1 MELYST
7 NNKHLKV
14 TLEQAVMRSLA
25 PDKGLYM
32 PDSIPELNP
41 SFIQNLDRFSFQEI
55 AFEVCKSLMKGA
67 IPLAIIR
74 EIIDDSIK
82 FPAPVVMLDDNIGSL
97 ELWHGPSMAFKDFGA
112 CFMAALMAYF
122 IRNEDKNHTILVAT
136 SGDTGGAVASGF
148 YDKPGIEVII
158 LYPSGKVSDLQEKQL
173 TTLGKN
179 ITALEINGTFDDC
192 QALVKEA
199 FNDQDLNNR
208 FHLSSANSINI
219 ARLIP
224 QSFYYFEAYKQVMH
238 LHKHLVF
245 SVPSGNFG
253 NLTAGLLAKK
263 MGLPVSRFI
272 AATNSNHIFPDFLN
286 TGIYDPKP
294 AIATISN
301 AMDVGDPSNFVRIQ
315 DMYDRDLSAIQ
326 KDVSGFWLND
336 EETRAAM
343 IDAFSKYNYVCDP
356 HGAIAYKALESLSD
370 DELGIFLETAHPCKF
385 QDVVEDT
392 LNHKM
397 ELSSDLLTL
406 MTKTKNAVSMEA
418 DFSSFKSY
426 LLSRQ

>member
-1 MELYST
+1 
-7 NNKHLKV
+7 
-14 TLEQAVMRSLA
+14 
-25 PDKGLYM
+25 
-32 PDSIPELNP
+32 
-41 SFIQNLDRFSFQEI
+41 
-55 AFEVCKSLMKGA
+55 
-67 IPLAIIR
+67 
-74 EIIDDSIK
+74 
-82 FPAPVVMLDDNIGSL
+82 
-97 ELWHGPSMAFKDFGA
+97 
-112 CFMAALMAYF
+112 
-122 IRNEDKNHTILVAT
+122 
-136 SGDTGGAVASGF
+136 
-148 YDKPGIEVII
+148 
-158 LYPSGKVSDLQEKQL
+158 
-173 TTLGKN
+173 
-179 ITALEINGTFDDC
+179 
-192 QALVKEA
+192 
-199 FNDQDLNNR
+199 
-208 FHLSSANSINI
+208 
-219 ARLIP
+219 
-224 QSFYYFEAYKQVMH
+224 EAYKQVMH

-286 TGIYDPKP
+286 TGVYDPKP